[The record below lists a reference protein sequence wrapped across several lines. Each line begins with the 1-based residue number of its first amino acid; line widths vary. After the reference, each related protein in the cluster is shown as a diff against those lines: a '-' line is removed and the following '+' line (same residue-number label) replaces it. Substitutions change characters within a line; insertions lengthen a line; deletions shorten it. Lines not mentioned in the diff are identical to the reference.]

1 MKTRLL
7 SAVPA
12 ALLLAGCASE
22 IVNNS
27 NNQCANL
34 PWHGYPIDGTPLR
47 MIPCVGRPGEQWNVK
62 NGQIIGVGGS

>member
-1 MKTRLL
+1 VGLIFTPWKVVMKTRLL

-34 PWHGYPIDGTPLR
+34 P
-47 MIPCVGRPGEQWNVK
+47 
-62 NGQIIGVGGS
+62 